1 MPKVSFILPAYKRR
15 FLREAIASILAQ
27 TFRDFEL
34 VVVDDCSPEDLKSVV
49 DGFHDARL
57 SYHRNE
63 KNLGRGDLVASWNHA
78 IEYAHGEWIVLA
90 SDDDVYDSRFA
101 EKLLALAGR
110 YPDVDVLHC
119 RMVAINENGGWNWIG
134 QPRAEY
140 ETPVEMLYHCGV
152 LRLAQRMPDLMIR
165 RKAIVENGG
174 YVWFPKAWWT
184 DRGSAILFSRKTG
197 AACAREILFYWR
209 ESNENIS
216 CRTDDAEEKLRANE
230 IYHTWVLDY
239 IGSLNPTSESDAR
252 MLCAAKERVDDAI
265 DDVTAFVLGRLPTK
279 AWWKAIH
286 SEYVSKALRKR
297 QVRSRFRALVS
308 PKRILRSLK
317 EMVKG

>member
-15 FLREAIASILAQ
+15 FLREAVSSILAQ

-101 EKLLALAGR
+101 EKLLALADR

-119 RMVAINENGGWNWIG
+119 RMVAIDENGGWNWIG

-174 YVWFPKAWWT
+174 YVWSPKAWFS
-184 DRGSAILFSRKTG
+184 DHESAIWFSRKTG
-197 AACAREILFYWR
+197 AAFAREILFYWR

-216 CRTDDAEEKLRANE
+216 LRTDDAEEKLRAHE
-230 IYHTWVLDY
+230 IHRKWVWNY
-239 IGSLNPTSESDAR
+239 ISGLSPISESDAQILR
-252 MLCAAKERVDDAI
+252 FVKERI
-265 DDVTAFVLGRLPTK
+265 DRTIDGVSQWVLDRLPTR
-279 AWWKAIH
+279 AWWKAVH
-286 SEYVSKALRKR
+286 NENVPRSLRKR

-308 PKRILRSLK
+308 PKRILRSFK
-317 EMVKG
+317 NMMKG